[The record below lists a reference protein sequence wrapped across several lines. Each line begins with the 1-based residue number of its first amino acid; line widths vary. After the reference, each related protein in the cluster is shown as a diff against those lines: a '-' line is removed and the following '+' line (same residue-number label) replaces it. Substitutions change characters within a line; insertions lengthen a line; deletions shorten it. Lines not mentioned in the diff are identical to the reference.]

1 MITYNLDLKKS
12 KVYLKSPNITE
23 INKTLF
29 KNKFTSIKVG
39 KKLNFFLVTKRY
51 VSIFTIKLQIKR
63 TKNKFRKIVL

>member
-39 KKLNFFLVTKRY
+39 KKLNFFLITKR
-51 VSIFTIKLQIKR
+51 
-63 TKNKFRKIVL
+63 

>member
-1 MITYNLDLKKS
+1 MRKPIWFGFKKDFTFEYIMITYNLDLKKS

-39 KKLNFFLVTKRY
+39 KKLNFFLITKR
-51 VSIFTIKLQIKR
+51 
-63 TKNKFRKIVL
+63 

>member
-29 KNKFTSIKVG
+29 KNKFKSIKVG